1 MLFNNMYNPGETFL
15 ILGGWQMKS
24 PRSAIARKRTMSPP
38 AQMKSMICPSYW
50 MMKNFR
56 RSDNNNR

>member
-1 MLFNNMYNPGETFL
+1 MLSNNMYNPGETFL

-38 AQMKSMICPSYW
+38 AQMKSMICRYW

>member
-1 MLFNNMYNPGETFL
+1 MLSNNMYNPGETFL

-38 AQMKSMICPSYW
+38 AQMKSMILDDEELQ
-50 MMKNFR
+50 KK
-56 RSDNNNR
+56 